1 MNGLKWPTKKLES
14 QDLKLGELEKILDSL
29 KDLVGKNCKCH
40 QRLSKTLF
48 SEVDVE
54 ENFKKS
60 LLNPFPEKDK
70 IRINKKFQRL
80 NETQTLT
87 FMLSV
92 ILKNLQFTFD
102 EEKSQKELKEL
113 EGIVGKLIEYMAEG

>member
-1 MNGLKWPTKKLES
+1 MLLIEFS
-14 QDLKLGELEKILDSL
+14 I
-29 KDLVGKNCKCH
+29 
-40 QRLSKTLF
+40 LF